1 MYNTNKLT
9 ILLVDDDA
17 DLIQYWSA
25 QLARVFKQIRCSGHS
40 FDALESLHKQL
51 PDIIF
56 ADVDLPEMDGFS
68 LAEEIKNNPAF
79 SSIPVVLYKSG
90 YLTEQDKREAARSGA
105 DQIVSKP
112 LSVDEISGVARE
124 CYSRQQL
131 KHVMNDDAVARSVPR
146 VSSENSGYADFLTQ
160 QLGDTIQQLKKEQQV
175 LSLALDRFK
184 DFAYT
189 VGDYFW
195 EVDAEMCLVFLG
207 TGVNSRLALPLSDY
221 QGKSFVEYFY
231 NSMSIAGLQEFQVQ
245 FTRRQPIDMSSELDQ
260 EQNLRI
266 VKVQGQPYYSNDGLF
281 GGYRGA
287 IIDITDSQLNSEKL
301 YFAAHH
307 DALTGL
313 LNTRAFTSSL
323 KNAMQMLQDDQQHV
337 LCYIDLDYFKEVND
351 SAGHRA
357 GDELLIELSDL
368 FRSKVRSNDMLARIG
383 GDEFAILLKHCNLDQ
398 ARRLIQDLHT
408 SVKTYRFECDG
419 RCFEIGL
426 SIGLLEILRSE
437 LTVSEV
443 MDLADQA
450 CYAAKKSG
458 RNQIRV
464 YGDDHSSGTLSGDAY
479 WLEKFHV
486 AVNTNQLCLF
496 QQPMQHFKKSKDV
509 SAYEVLVRMK
519 DGDRL
524 VPPDSFLS
532 VIQRFQLS
540 PILDRWVVNKLLD
553 YVESAVL
560 AGSLPGEFYSVNIS
574 AESICDL
581 DFKDHLQKR
590 LKNSPRVAERICFEV
605 TESSAMENL
614 GKAIKFISELRVLGC
629 RFALDDFGTG
639 FSSLSHLKNLPVDF
653 VKMDG
658 VFVKGIISDPVDLGM
673 VESIQHIAT
682 LMDIQTIAEYVEN
695 EAIAVK
701 LREIGVDYLQGFHV
715 GHPEL
720 MPALPMM
727 PPSSTGLLQ

>member
-9 ILLVDDDA
+9 VLLVDDDT

-25 QLARVFKQIRCSGHS
+25 QLARVFKKIRSSGHS
-40 FDALESLHKQL
+40 FDALESLHKHL
-51 PDIIF
+51 PDIVF
-56 ADVDLPEMDGFS
+56 ADADLPEMDGYS
-68 LAEEIKNNPAF
+68 LAQEIKRNPSF

-90 YLTEQDKREAARSGA
+90 YLTEEDKREAVRSGA

-112 LSVDEISGVARE
+112 LTVDEVAGVVGE
-124 CYSRQQL
+124 SYGRQQL
-131 KHVMNDDAVARSVPR
+131 MRVIADDTARTVPR
-146 VSSENSGYADFLTQ
+146 INGEGRDYADFLTQ
-160 QLGDTIQQLKKEQQV
+160 QLGDTIHQLKQEQQV
-175 LSLALDRFK
+175 LSLALERFK

-195 EVDAEMCLVFLG
+195 EVDADMRFKFLG
-207 TGVNSRLALPLSDY
+207 AGASSRLALPLSEYD
-221 QGKSFVEYFY
+221 GKTFVEQFHQT
-231 NSMSIAGLQEFQVQ
+231 MSAAGLLEFQSQ
-245 FTRRQPIDMSSELDQ
+245 FAKRRGIEMSTELDHAQ
-260 EQNLRI
+260 ELRI
-266 VKVQGQPYYSNDGLF
+266 VKVQGQPYFSDDGQF
-281 GGYRGA
+281 DGYRGA
-287 IIDITDSQLNSEKL
+287 ILDITNSQLNSEKL

-323 KNAMQMLQDDQQHV
+323 KNSMQSLQKDEQHV

-351 SAGHRA
+351 SVGHRA

-368 FRSKVRSNDMLARIG
+368 FRSKVRANDMLARIG

-398 ARRLIQDLHT
+398 ARRLIQDLHS
-408 SVKTYRFECDG
+408 SVNTYRFAYEG

-426 SIGLLEILRSE
+426 SIGLLEIMCSE
-437 LTVSEV
+437 LTVAEV

-450 CYAAKKSG
+450 CYKAKKSG
-458 RNQIRV
+458 RNQIQV
-464 YGDDHSSGTLSGDAY
+464 YGDNHADGTLSGDAY

-486 AVNTNQLCLF
+486 AINTDQLCLF
-496 QQPMQHFKKSKDV
+496 QQPMQHFRRAKGRM
-509 SAYEVLVRMK
+509 AYEVLVRMK

-524 VPPDSFLS
+524 VPPDNFLS

-540 PILDRWVVNKLLD
+540 PVLDRWVVNKLLD
-553 YVESAVL
+553 YVESAVQY
-560 AGSLPGEFYSVNIS
+560 GSLLGEFYSVNIS
-574 AESICDL
+574 ADSICDL
-581 DFKDHLQKR
+581 EFKDHVQKR
-590 LKNSPRVAERICFEV
+590 LKNHPRVAERICFEV

-673 VESIQHIAT
+673 VESIQRIAT
-682 LMDIQTIAEYVEN
+682 LMDIQTIAEYVES
-695 EAIAVK
+695 EDIAIK

-715 GHPEL
+715 GQPEI
-720 MPALPMM
+720 MPAVPLAPV
-727 PPSSTGLLQ
+727 SVHLLQ